1 MRGNFKENKAW
12 QRPAEICQACI
23 TVDHVDILH
32 AGRNTLPRTSL
43 VAHWLRLCAPHA
55 AGLGSSP
62 SQGTWSHGLQL
73 RVRMLQQLLH
83 AETKDA
89 TCRKED
95 PACCN

>member
-1 MRGNFKENKAW
+1 MLLHKNKKRW
-12 QRPAEICQACI
+12 
-23 TVDHVDILH
+23 
-32 AGRNTLPRTSL
+32 GTSL
-43 VAHWLRLCAPHA
+43 VVHWLRLCAPHA
-55 AGLGSSP
+55 AGLGSIP

-89 TCRKED
+89 TGRKGD